1 MLSYF
6 DEETLSVIDI
16 CNTIAYSDIDFIIAN
31 VKKSGR
37 NHPIRK
43 IFEISAI

>member
-1 MLSYF
+1 MLTYF
-6 DEETLSVIDI
+6 DDKKLSVIDI
-16 CNTIAYSDIDFIIAN
+16 CNKIAYSDIDFIIAN

-43 IFEISAI
+43 YFEISAI